1 MEQKTN
7 WQNAGMGI
15 IGIALIGWL
24 VITFFSTL
32 EQAPWQALTVILT
45 VFGTLLTIG
54 NNIQTQIR
62 NEQREY
68 KVKIYEDITH
78 FFFEIIFATKL
89 GKTPKTEEEITTFL
103 IDITPKLVMW
113 GSDNVLK
120 SFKDFRSCAGKNAS
134 DSYASSIN
142 AILIFEQMLLHI
154 RKDLGHSNQNLKTCS
169 ILGIFVNDIDEFI
182 ETAIQE
188 RQHQEQNLQHLHP
201 IITTND

>member
-24 VITFFSTL
+24 VITLFSTL

-89 GKTPKTEEEITTFL
+89 GKTPKTEEEITAFL
-103 IDITPKLVMW
+103 IDVTPKLVMW
-113 GSDNVLK
+113 GSDDVVK
-120 SFKDFRSCAGKNAS
+120 SFKDFRSCADFSRDGCPP
-134 DSYASSIN
+134 
-142 AILIFEQMLLHI
+142 
-154 RKDLGHSNQNLKTCS
+154 R
-169 ILGIFVNDIDEFI
+169 
-182 ETAIQE
+182 
-188 RQHQEQNLQHLHP
+188 
-201 IITTND
+201 